1 MASRCSGLAG
11 SAKVSKRYERGRYF
25 YAMRK
30 KWFLLQRGGRRK
42 QNCANRTRV
51 ATAPPETAIRP
62 GFIVKDD
69 TFELF
74 DLTSFFCALHHEVDG
89 FYGMSVCN
97 FRFFQFEPY
106 LFANHHEVDR
116 KNNQKSPPAKIYSGA
131 GPHAKIAKVWGSDLS
146 Y

>member
-69 TFELF
+69 TFEFF
-74 DLTSFFCALHHEVDG
+74 DLTSFICALHHEVDYV
-89 FYGMSVCN
+89 YGMSMCN
-97 FRFFQFEPY
+97 FRFFHFEPY

-116 KNNQKSPPAKIYSGA
+116 KNDQKSRPARIYNKA
-131 GPHAKIAKVWGSDLS
+131 GPRAKRTKVWGSDLS

>member
-11 SAKVSKRYERGRYF
+11 SAKVSKRYVRGRYF

-42 QNCANRTRV
+42 HNCANRTRV
-51 ATAPPETAIRP
+51 AAAPPETAIRP

-69 TFELF
+69 TFEFF

-116 KNNQKSPPAKIYSGA
+116 KNNQKSPPAKIYSGRS
-131 GPHAKIAKVWGSDLS
+131 PCAKRTKVWGSDLS